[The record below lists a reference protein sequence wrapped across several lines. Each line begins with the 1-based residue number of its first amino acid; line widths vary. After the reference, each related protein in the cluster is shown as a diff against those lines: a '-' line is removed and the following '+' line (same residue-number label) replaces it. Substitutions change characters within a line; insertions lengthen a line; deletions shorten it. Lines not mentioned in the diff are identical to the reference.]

1 MTVVQALTPLTIGRS
16 HVRGALLGAL
26 WGFGHSI
33 GQLILG
39 LLMVLLKVR
48 LLSLACF
55 VLSAPGQVPVLMPAW
70 KGVGSRC
77 GKRLANGIVNSQLL
91 SCISSGG
98 HGMACRQA
106 LCQLSRHTLSYKYL
120 HAQLIPGTQR
130 V

>member
-1 MTVVQALTPLTIGRS
+1 M
-16 HVRGALLGAL
+16 RGALLGAL

-48 LLSLACF
+48 LLSLACL
-55 VLSAPGQVPVLMPAW
+55 VLSAPGQVPVLMPAR
-70 KGVGSRC
+70 KGVGPRC
-77 GKRLANGIVNSQLL
+77 GKRLASGIVNSQLL
-91 SCISSGG
+91 TCISSGG

-106 LCQLSRHTLSYKYL
+106 LCQWSRSTLSYKYL
-120 HAQLIPGTQR
+120 HMQSNPGTHS